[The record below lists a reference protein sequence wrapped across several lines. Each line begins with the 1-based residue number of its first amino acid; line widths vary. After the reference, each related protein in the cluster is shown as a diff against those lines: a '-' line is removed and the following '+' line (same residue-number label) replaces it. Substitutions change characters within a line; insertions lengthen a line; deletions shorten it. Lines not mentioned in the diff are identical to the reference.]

1 MRRQR
6 TAGTAPEV
14 ALRSAVHMLG
24 LRFRT
29 QMRPCASVRAT
40 ADIVFT
46 RARIAVFVDGCFW
59 HGCPAHVTWPR
70 GNAAFWRAK
79 IERNRA
85 RDAAATDALRAT
97 GWTVI
102 RCWEHENLGQVAEAI
117 DRAWRAAR
125 RG

>member
-6 TAGTAPEV
+6 TVGTRPEI
-14 ALRSAVHMLG
+14 ALRSAVHRLG

-29 QMRPCASVRAT
+29 QIRPTPAVRAT
-40 ADIVFT
+40 ADVVLT

-59 HGCPAHVTWPR
+59 HGCPDHATWPR
-70 GNAAFWRAK
+70 ANAEFWRAK

-85 RDAAATDALRAT
+85 RDAAATDALQAS

-102 RCWEHENLGQVAEAI
+102 RCWEHERMGVVAGKI
-117 DRAWRAAR
+117 RRAWRAAL